1 MSPKRVGSFFN
12 EILKKEKNHND
23 TEMINGCH
31 SASALGYTEF

>member
-1 MSPKRVGSFFN
+1 MSPKRVDLFQWN
-12 EILKKEKNHND
+12 IKRENHND